1 MNSAFDSAWAIVKMP
16 MYYHATPSENLDPIL
31 REGIRSNWGE
41 VYASKNPEIARR
53 WVSFTRRD
61 SPKISVIPFWRDEG
75 DPRMQPGVDH
85 SPMMLSL
92 LGVSPEEAQD
102 ASWTSS
108 EPIPPQDIWPDAVA
122 NERSEGVITYD
133 NPFYDENY
141 VKLMQQMLD
150 EQKKT
155 MNDGDGV
162 EKSLIAGEDEW
173 DQEYSLVPDTVS
185 FAGDEAWKLMAD
197 GSDKAGGIRVELPRP
212 SLDVQLE
219 NRFKYWQD
227 RGLDPKTQIRGY
239 STGNQGLI
247 DLLYTMFESE
257 GMTNHP
263 IPIIHADIDGMYQ
276 GQGLYSRG
284 VLPALLQHYGTLGSH
299 ADSRSVQADRSHQLF
314 QQSLPH
320 PEMHTRLTN
329 DLQPKEFR
337 EFINEPAIDDI
348 VAEWDLD
355 PIHRLPKLNQWL
367 ETANRRR
374 GKHYLDRYD
383 FGNQAEYERPMEQ
396 RIRVES

>member
-1 MNSAFDSAWAIVKMP
+1 
-16 MYYHATPSENLDPIL
+16 
-31 REGIRSNWGE
+31 
-41 VYASKNPEIARR
+41 
-53 WVSFTRRD
+53 
-61 SPKISVIPFWRDEG
+61 
-75 DPRMQPGVDH
+75 
-85 SPMMLSL
+85 
-92 LGVSPEEAQD
+92 GVSPEEAQD

-108 EPIPPQDIWPDAVA
+108 EPIPPQDIWPDAVP

-133 NPFYDENY
+133 NPFYEENY
-141 VKLMQQMLD
+141 AKLMQQMLD

-185 FAGDEAWKLMAD
+185 FAGDEAWNLMAD

-219 NRFKYWQD
+219 NRLKYWQEG
-227 RGLDPKTQIRGY
+227 GLDPKTQIRGY

-247 DLLYTMFESE
+247 DLLYTMFEAE

-263 IPIIHADIDGMYQ
+263 IPIIHADIDGSYQ

-299 ADSRSVQADRSHQLF
+299 ADSRSVFADRSHELF

-329 DLQPKEFR
+329 DLKPKEFR

-355 PIHRLPKLNQWL
+355 PIHRLPKLHQWL

-396 RIRVES
+396 RIRVEP